1 MDLEAPQVSIEEAMA
16 MIQCDEL
23 GRLRQLFPDMDF
35 TEDLTEK
42 PHLGQYLQ
50 NQIKFE
56 AARQTDPLLNANAPK
71 LDEDF
76 SNYFVI
82 NNLPKCEEKKVAKL
96 KDLIIKASGKQNLT
110 VKEENIDISI
120 DPATN

>member
-56 AARQTDPLLNANAPK
+56 AAR
-71 LDEDF
+71 
-76 SNYFVI
+76 
-82 NNLPKCEEKKVAKL
+82 
-96 KDLIIKASGKQNLT
+96 
-110 VKEENIDISI
+110 
-120 DPATN
+120 

>member
-1 MDLEAPQVSIEEAMA
+1 M
-16 MIQCDEL
+16 
-23 GRLRQLFPDMDF
+23 
-35 TEDLTEK
+35 
-42 PHLGQYLQ
+42 
-50 NQIKFE
+50 
-56 AARQTDPLLNANAPK
+56 
-71 LDEDF
+71 
-76 SNYFVI
+76 I